1 MGPMT
6 AVIVGLLICLVLS
19 AVVMA
24 VVAIP
29 ARRQG
34 REVLTARGERV
45 VVRVR
50 ETTDNAT
57 SRASGA
63 VAGANPARRS
73 STQSDRK
80 AS

>member
-1 MGPMT
+1 MT

-19 AVVMA
+19 AAVMA

-29 ARRQG
+29 ARRDG
-34 REVLTARGERV
+34 REILTARGERV

-50 ETTDNAT
+50 ERTDNAT
-57 SRASGA
+57 SRASEA
-63 VAGANPARRS
+63 VAQANPTRRS
-73 STQSDRK
+73 DPPSNRK

>member
-1 MGPMT
+1 MT

-19 AVVMA
+19 AAVMA

-29 ARRQG
+29 ARRDG
-34 REVLTARGERV
+34 REILTARGERV

-50 ETTDNAT
+50 ERTDNAT
-57 SRASGA
+57 SRASEA
-63 VAGANPARRS
+63 VAQATPTRRS
-73 STQSDRK
+73 DPPSNRK

>member
-1 MGPMT
+1 MT

-29 ARRQG
+29 ARRDG
-34 REVLTARGERV
+34 REILTARGERV
-45 VVRVR
+45 VVKVR
-50 ETTDNAT
+50 ERTDNAT
-57 SRASGA
+57 GRASEA
-63 VAGANPARRS
+63 VAQATPTRRS
-73 STQSDRK
+73 TPSSNRK

>member
-1 MGPMT
+1 MT

-19 AVVMA
+19 AAVMA

-29 ARRQG
+29 AHRQG

-45 VVRVR
+45 VVKVR
-50 ETTDNAT
+50 ETTDNAS

-63 VAGANPARRS
+63 VAQATPTRRS

>member
-1 MGPMT
+1 MT

-29 ARRQG
+29 ARRDG
-34 REVLTARGERV
+34 REILTARGERV
-45 VVRVR
+45 VVKVR

-63 VAGANPARRS
+63 VASANAARRS
-73 STQSDRK
+73 SASSNRK